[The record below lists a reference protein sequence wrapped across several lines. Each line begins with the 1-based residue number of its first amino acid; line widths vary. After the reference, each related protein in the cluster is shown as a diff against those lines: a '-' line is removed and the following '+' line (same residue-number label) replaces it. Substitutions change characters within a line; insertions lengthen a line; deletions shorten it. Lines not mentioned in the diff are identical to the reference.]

1 MAKPQVKVR
10 SYRWEFELRR
20 DMERMLVEGWE
31 MSAQVGQFAQGYGGL
46 KGKSK
51 VTVTWIKK
59 D

>member
-20 DMERMLVEGWE
+20 DMEQMLADGWQ
-31 MSAQVGQFAQGYGGL
+31 MTGQVGQFAQGYKGL
-46 KGKSK
+46 KGKQK
-51 VTVTWIKK
+51 VTVTWVRN